1 MPVQPVIS
9 LEQIVIIV
17 AFLMMLFA
25 LMWFVRRHRGG
36 ITSRIHADRRMQH
49 IEDLSLAPQQRLHLI
64 EVDGR
69 TFLVHAGK
77 GHAASFI
84 AVDGE
89 VSAALD
95 TPSADPWRRA
105 APPDQA
111 ICQEIRC
118 RRAGC
123 KAEKR
128 FCRRHR
134 AGPSQQSVA
143 GVRQMSPMSSFM
155 SWAGSHADRVRQLPA
170 DPDDCRHC
178 RRWPRSAAFLPSMS
192 ARAMAG
198 QPIPCHCRSSR

>member
-9 LEQIVIIV
+9 LEQIVIII

-84 AVDGE
+84 AVDGDAPS
-89 VSAALD
+89 VLDAPAATPASAQANAPD
-95 TPSADPWRRA
+95 APRRQTKPTARTSATA
-105 APPDQA
+105 APAAKPKNAIAAAIAQA
-111 ICQEIRC
+111 
-118 RRAGC
+118 RRNN
-123 KAEKR
+123 
-128 FCRRHR
+128 
-134 AGPSQQSVA
+134 PSLEF
-143 GVRQMSPMSSFM
+143 GK
-155 SWAGSHADRVRQLPA
+155 
-170 DPDDCRHC
+170 
-178 RRWPRSAAFLPSMS
+178 
-192 ARAMAG
+192 
-198 QPIPCHCRSSR
+198 

>member
-36 ITSRIHADRRMQH
+36 ITSRIHADRRMLH

-69 TFLVHAGK
+69 AFLVHAGK

-89 VSAALD
+89 VVMTQDAPTATPARPLSEKKLSPKKPAANVPAAKPKS
-95 TPSADPWRRA
+95 TFAAAIAQARRNNPSL
-105 APPDQA
+105 
-111 ICQEIRC
+111 EF
-118 RRAGC
+118 G
-123 KAEKR
+123 K
-128 FCRRHR
+128 
-134 AGPSQQSVA
+134 
-143 GVRQMSPMSSFM
+143 
-155 SWAGSHADRVRQLPA
+155 
-170 DPDDCRHC
+170 
-178 RRWPRSAAFLPSMS
+178 
-192 ARAMAG
+192 
-198 QPIPCHCRSSR
+198 

>member
-84 AVDGE
+84 AVDGDAPS
-89 VSAALD
+89 VLDKTASSNVPGKVSGNVPAAPRRQAQLSAKKSAA
-95 TPSADPWRRA
+95 
-105 APPDQA
+105 
-111 ICQEIRC
+111 
-118 RRAGC
+118 
-123 KAEKR
+123 
-128 FCRRHR
+128 
-134 AGPSQQSVA
+134 AGPSTKPKNA
-143 GVRQMSPMSSFM
+143 F
-155 SWAGSHADRVRQLPA
+155 
-170 DPDDCRHC
+170 
-178 RRWPRSAAFLPSMS
+178 SAAIAQARRNNPSL
-192 ARAMAG
+192 G
-198 QPIPCHCRSSR
+198 FGK

>member
-17 AFLMMLFA
+17 AFLMMLFG

-84 AVDGE
+84 AVDGDTLS
-89 VSAALD
+89 VLDKTASSNVPGNSSAA
-95 TPSADPWRRA
+95 PRRQAKPPAKKSAAA
-105 APPDQA
+105 APSTKPKNA
-111 ICQEIRC
+111 
-118 RRAGC
+118 
-123 KAEKR
+123 
-128 FCRRHR
+128 F
-134 AGPSQQSVA
+134 
-143 GVRQMSPMSSFM
+143 
-155 SWAGSHADRVRQLPA
+155 
-170 DPDDCRHC
+170 
-178 RRWPRSAAFLPSMS
+178 SAAIEQARRNNPSL
-192 ARAMAG
+192 G
-198 QPIPCHCRSSR
+198 FGK

>member
-89 VSAALD
+89 VSSALD
-95 TPSADPWRRA
+95 TPSAPLPRRA
-105 APPDQA
+105 ARQRRPLRNQ
-111 ICQEIRC
+111 RS
-118 RRAGC
+118 RAGC
-123 KAEKR
+123 KAKKR
-128 FCRRHR
+128 FCRSHR
-134 AGPSQQSVA
+134 AGPPQQPVA
-143 GVRQMSPMSSFM
+143 GVRQMIPMSFS
-155 SWAGSHADRVRQLPA
+155 L
-170 DPDDCRHC
+170 
-178 RRWPRSAAFLPSMS
+178 
-192 ARAMAG
+192 
-198 QPIPCHCRSSR
+198 

>member
-9 LEQIVIIV
+9 LEQIVIII

-36 ITSRIHADRRMQH
+36 IASRIHADRRMQH

-89 VSAALD
+89 VSSALD
-95 TPSADPWRRA
+95 TPSATPA
-105 APPDQA
+105 APRRQA
-111 ICQEIRC
+111 KASPKKPAAAAPATKPKNAFAAAIAQA
-118 RRAGC
+118 RRNN
-123 KAEKR
+123 
-128 FCRRHR
+128 
-134 AGPSQQSVA
+134 PSLEF
-143 GVRQMSPMSSFM
+143 GK
-155 SWAGSHADRVRQLPA
+155 
-170 DPDDCRHC
+170 
-178 RRWPRSAAFLPSMS
+178 
-192 ARAMAG
+192 
-198 QPIPCHCRSSR
+198 

>member
-89 VSAALD
+89 APSVLD
-95 TPSADPWRRA
+95 TPAA
-105 APPDQA
+105 APANAPGNVPA
-111 ICQEIRC
+111 AP
-118 RRAGC
+118 RREA
-123 KAEKR
+123 K
-128 FCRRHR
+128 
-134 AGPSQQSVA
+134 PSSKK
-143 GVRQMSPMSSFM
+143 
-155 SWAGSHADRVRQLPA
+155 
-170 DPDDCRHC
+170 
-178 RRWPRSAAFLPSMS
+178 SAATAPAAKPKNAFAAAIAQARRNNPSLEF
-192 ARAMAG
+192 G
-198 QPIPCHCRSSR
+198 K

>member
-84 AVDGE
+84 AVDGDAPS
-89 VSAALD
+89 VLD
-95 TPSADPWRRA
+95 TPAAA
-105 APPDQA
+105 APANTQTSP
-111 ICQEIRC
+111 
-118 RRAGC
+118 
-123 KAEKR
+123 
-128 FCRRHR
+128 
-134 AGPSQQSVA
+134 SVA
-143 GVRQMSPMSSFM
+143 PRRQAKPS
-155 SWAGSHADRVRQLPA
+155 AKK
-170 DPDDCRHC
+170 
-178 RRWPRSAAFLPSMS
+178 SAAAAPAAKPKNAFAAAIAQARRNNPSLEF
-192 ARAMAG
+192 G
-198 QPIPCHCRSSR
+198 K

>member
-84 AVDGE
+84 AVDGDAPS
-89 VSAALD
+89 VLDKTASSNVPGKVSGNVPAAPRRQAQPSAKKSAA
-95 TPSADPWRRA
+95 
-105 APPDQA
+105 
-111 ICQEIRC
+111 
-118 RRAGC
+118 
-123 KAEKR
+123 
-128 FCRRHR
+128 
-134 AGPSQQSVA
+134 AGPSTKPKNA
-143 GVRQMSPMSSFM
+143 F
-155 SWAGSHADRVRQLPA
+155 
-170 DPDDCRHC
+170 
-178 RRWPRSAAFLPSMS
+178 SAAIAQARRNNPSL
-192 ARAMAG
+192 G
-198 QPIPCHCRSSR
+198 FGK

>member
-36 ITSRIHADRRMQH
+36 ITSRIHADRRMLH

-84 AVDGE
+84 AVDGTAP
-89 VSAALD
+89 VPSDTAAAAAPRRQAKQTAKKSAAAP
-95 TPSADPWRRA
+95 TAKPKSAFAAAIAQARRNNPSL
-105 APPDQA
+105 
-111 ICQEIRC
+111 EF
-118 RRAGC
+118 G
-123 KAEKR
+123 K
-128 FCRRHR
+128 
-134 AGPSQQSVA
+134 
-143 GVRQMSPMSSFM
+143 
-155 SWAGSHADRVRQLPA
+155 
-170 DPDDCRHC
+170 
-178 RRWPRSAAFLPSMS
+178 
-192 ARAMAG
+192 
-198 QPIPCHCRSSR
+198 

>member
-69 TFLVHAGK
+69 TFLVHVGK
-77 GHAASFI
+77 GHNASFI

-89 VSAALD
+89 VSSALD
-95 TPSADPWRRA
+95 TPA
-105 APPDQA
+105 AP
-111 ICQEIRC
+111 
-118 RRAGC
+118 RRQT
-123 KAEKR
+123 KT
-128 FCRRHR
+128 
-134 AGPSQQSVA
+134 
-143 GVRQMSPMSSFM
+143 SPKK
-155 SWAGSHADRVRQLPA
+155 PA
-170 DPDDCRHC
+170 
-178 RRWPRSAAFLPSMS
+178 SAAPATKPKNAFAAAIAQARRNNPSLEF
-192 ARAMAG
+192 G
-198 QPIPCHCRSSR
+198 K